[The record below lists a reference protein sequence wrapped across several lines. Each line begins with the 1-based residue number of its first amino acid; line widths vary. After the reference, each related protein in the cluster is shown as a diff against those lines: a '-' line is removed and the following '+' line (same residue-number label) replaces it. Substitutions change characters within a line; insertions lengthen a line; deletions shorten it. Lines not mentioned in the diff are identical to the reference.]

1 MKEIV
6 CQAKQGQK
14 NAEKLNRAPKRSIL
28 GPQNLGLGGGLGTQD
43 PSWIRFWNGY
53 SWFLILVH

>member
-28 GPQNLGLGGGLGTQD
+28 GPQNLGLEGAWAPRIPLGSASEMD
-43 PSWIRFWNGY
+43 IVGS
-53 SWFLILVH
+53 